1 MIMAHISLA
10 HLYSYWA
17 GLSLDIF
24 LLVFWIISVA
34 VLASQ
39 TAFLWGASND
49 ICREQDCPDGFKN
62 ATKFSGYLFATI
74 TGLGGI
80 EL

>member
-10 HLYSYWA
+10 HLYNYWA

-39 TAFLWGASND
+39 TAFLWGASHD
-49 ICREQDCPDGFKN
+49 ICREQDCSDAFRD
-62 ATKFSGYLFATI
+62 ATKFSGYIFAAI
-74 TGLGGI
+74 AGLGGI